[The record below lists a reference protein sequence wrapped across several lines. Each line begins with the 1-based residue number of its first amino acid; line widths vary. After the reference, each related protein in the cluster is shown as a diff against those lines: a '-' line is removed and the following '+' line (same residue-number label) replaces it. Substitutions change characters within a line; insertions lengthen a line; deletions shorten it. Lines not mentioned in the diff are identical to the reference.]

1 MTAYWLTAI
10 FTTRLLWATHLQSI
24 HAKLLYRCGILALCF
39 SLKTKNNFRHIFLLI
54 ELLAHIS
61 GTFPCLAS
69 LVIAVVP
76 KCLHFENN
84 LVSNTVMSLLFS
96 MACMKFSM
104 IGKQH
109 YKTRF
114 SSMWEPWPI
123 SLSKQI
129 LTGTCVKVN
138 FSVWVKRVPL
148 VSTSPPV
155 EAPPNDCSSSARSD
169 VERVAPCVSGR
180 GWAAALSCSSIRFCS
195 RAFFLDRYSWRD
207 KITGVQRL

>member
-1 MTAYWLTAI
+1 MYEIFHDWKTA
-10 FTTRLLWATHLQSI
+10 LQ
-24 HAKLLYRCGILALCF
+24 
-39 SLKTKNNFRHIFLLI
+39 N
-54 ELLAHIS
+54 
-61 GTFPCLAS
+61 P
-69 LVIAVVP
+69 
-76 KCLHFENN
+76 
-84 LVSNTVMSLLFS
+84 
-96 MACMKFSM
+96 
-104 IGKQH
+104 
-109 YKTRF
+109 RF
-114 SSMWEPWPI
+114 SSMWEPWSI

-207 KITGVQRL
+207 KNNKSAKALNHQMKYLTWLYFFSWISHSIHLINDDSSECALAIFKQIQHNKAQTQIKPCDLKIKYVPNPWRTSRGQTIGQCVS